1 MKNIKVDHK
10 VILQCLFVCAI
21 VFIIRAFTLQG
32 PIYNLCAEDNSI
44 FFIVGR
50 EMVRGKVLYT
60 EVFDHKGVYT
70 FFIYAL
76 ANLISQTSQ
85 IGVYIIQSTLTSAV
99 MCYLFNTIKKEY
111 SVIESLV
118 MIGVSTFVMNITFL
132 TVFGGYNEEYAAL
145 GYLVSLI
152 LIYKHSDER
161 YSNYKLMFIHGV
173 IVGMILNMKQ
183 NYVLFYLP
191 IAIDLF
197 IKTIKDKKY
206 KLLLQNII
214 SGLLGIFISNIPML
228 IYTIKNNCFSVMIDA
243 LYSVSSI
250 STYGEMHVKEFVS
263 FILVVVLPMVIISIL
278 SIMIIRHKKKDI
290 TGILVSTLVFTL
302 IASLI
307 NGRVSRHCVE
317 PIEVFMLPFIMFVF
331 HKIMSLKNKT
341 VSIFITFMILFFSM
355 WCNITST
362 NILYTIVKNGKYTAY
377 RTVDTY
383 NSKYNDIDNVVYL
396 GYGGVLYYGTDIDV
410 ARYFSLPCIKQS
422 KYSTAID
429 YNENRIRKEK
439 PGLIIIQDWYLD
451 KIEATLSDDI
461 TQMLKTE
468 YTLDD
473 ASGESSFYVRNDLV
487 KTKVKEE
494 KHD

>member
-1 MKNIKVDHK
+1 MNTRTKFKIALEYL
-10 VILQCLFVCAI
+10 IVCII
-21 VFIIRAFTLQG
+21 VFVIRAFTLQG
-32 PIYNLCAEDNSI
+32 PVYNLCAEDNSI

-85 IGVYIIQSTLTSAV
+85 IGVYIIQSTLTSIV
-99 MCYLFNTIKKEY
+99 ICYLFNTIRKEY

-118 MIGVSTFVMNITFL
+118 MIGISTFVMNIAFL
-132 TVFGGYNEEYAAL
+132 TLFSGYNEEYIAL

-161 YSNYKLMFIHGV
+161 YNNYKLMFIHGV
-173 IVGMILNMKQ
+173 IVGIILNMKQ
-183 NYVLFYLP
+183 NYILFYLP
-191 IAIDLF
+191 IAMDLF

-214 SGLLGIFISNIPML
+214 SGLLGIFIANIPML
-228 IYTIKNNCFSVMIDA
+228 VYTIKNNCFSAMIGA
-243 LYSVSSI
+243 LYNVSSI
-250 STYGEMHVKEFVS
+250 STYGEIHIKEFVS
-263 FILVVVLPMVIISIL
+263 FLFAVALPMTIISIL
-278 SIMIIRHKKKDI
+278 SILIVRHKKKGI
-290 TGILVSTLVFTL
+290 TGILVSTFMFTL

-307 NGRVSRHCVE
+307 SGRTSMHCVE
-317 PIEVFMLPFIMFVF
+317 SIAVFVIPFIMFVF
-331 HKIMSLKNKT
+331 HKVISLRNKT
-341 VSIFITFMILFFSM
+341 ASILITFTILCFSM
-355 WCNITST
+355 WLNITFIG
-362 NILYTIVKNGKYTAY
+362 ILYNNVKNGKYTSY
-377 RTVDTY
+377 RTADTY

-396 GYGGVLYYGTDIDV
+396 GYGGVLYYCTDINV
-410 ARYFSLPCIKQS
+410 PRYFSLPCIKQS

-439 PGLIIIQDWYLD
+439 PGLIIIQDWYMK

-473 ASGESSFYVRNDLV
+473 ASGESSFYIRNDLV
-487 KTKVKEE
+487 KTKVKEDN
-494 KHD
+494 HD

>member
-1 MKNIKVDHK
+1 MNTRTKFKTALEYLI
-10 VILQCLFVCAI
+10 VCII
-21 VFIIRAFTLQG
+21 VFVIRAFTLQG
-32 PIYNLCAEDNSI
+32 PVYNLCAEDNSI
-44 FFIVGR
+44 FFIIGR

-85 IGVYIIQSTLTSAV
+85 IGVYIIQSTLTSIV
-99 MCYLFNTIKKEY
+99 ICYLFNTIRKEY

-118 MIGVSTFVMNITFL
+118 MIGISTFVMNMAFL

-161 YSNYKLMFIHGV
+161 YNNYKLMFIHGV
-173 IVGMILNMKQ
+173 IVGIILNMKQ
-183 NYVLFYLP
+183 NYILFYLP

-214 SGLLGIFISNIPML
+214 SGLLGIFIANIPML
-228 IYTIKNNCFSVMIDA
+228 VYTIKNNCFSAMIDA
-243 LYSVSSI
+243 LYNVSSI
-250 STYGEMHVKEFVS
+250 STYGEIHIKEFVS
-263 FILVVVLPMVIISIL
+263 FLFVVALPMTIISIL
-278 SIMIIRHKKKDI
+278 SILIVRHKKKGM
-290 TGILVSTLVFTL
+290 TSILVSTFIFTL

-307 NGRVSRHCVE
+307 SGRTSMHCVE
-317 PIEVFMLPFIMFVF
+317 SIAVFVIPFVMFVF
-331 HKIMSLKNKT
+331 HKVISLRNKT
-341 VSIFITFMILFFSM
+341 ASILITFTILCFSM
-355 WCNITST
+355 WLNIDFTDIIYNSAKNEKQTS
-362 NILYTIVKNGKYTAY
+362 YG
-377 RTVDTY
+377 TVNTY
-383 NSKYNDIDNVVYL
+383 NSKYSSIDDVVYL
-396 GYGGVLYYGTDIDV
+396 GYGGVLYYCTDINV
-410 ARYFSLPCIKQS
+410 PRYFSLPCIKQS

-439 PGLIIIQDWYLD
+439 PGLIIIQDWYMK

-473 ASGESSFYVRNDLV
+473 ASGESSFYIRNDLV
-487 KTKVKEE
+487 KTKVKEDN
-494 KHD
+494 HD

>member
-1 MKNIKVDHK
+1 MNTRTKFKTALEYLI
-10 VILQCLFVCAI
+10 VCII
-21 VFIIRAFTLQG
+21 VFVIRAFTLQG

-85 IGVYIIQSTLTSAV
+85 IGVYIIQSTLTCIV

-111 SVIESLV
+111 SVIKGLV
-118 MIGVSTFVMNITFL
+118 TISISTFVMSITFL

-161 YSNYKLMFIHGV
+161 YNNYKLMFIHGV
-173 IVGMILNMKQ
+173 IVGIILNMKQ

-214 SGLLGIFISNIPML
+214 SGLLGIFIANIPML
-228 IYTIKNNCFSVMIDA
+228 VYTIKNNCFSAMIDT
-243 LYSVSSI
+243 LYNISSI
-250 STYGEMHVKEFVS
+250 STYGEMHIKEFVN
-263 FILVVVLPMVIISIL
+263 FLFVVVLPMVIISIL
-278 SIMIIRHKKKDI
+278 SILIVRHKKRGM
-290 TGILVSTLVFTL
+290 TGILVSTLIFTL
-302 IASLI
+302 ITSLLT
-307 NGRVSRHCVE
+307 GRVSMHCIE
-317 PIEVFMLPFIMFVF
+317 PIIVFMLPFILFIF

-341 VSIFITFMILFFSM
+341 ASILITFIILCFSM
-355 WCNITST
+355 WLNIDFTDIIYNSAKNEKHTS
-362 NILYTIVKNGKYTAY
+362 YGTA
-377 RTVDTY
+377 DIY
-383 NSKYNDIDNVVYL
+383 NSKYSSIDDVVYL
-396 GYGGVLYYGTDIDV
+396 GYGGVLYYCTDIDV
-410 ARYFSLPCIKQS
+410 DKYFSLPCIKQS

-439 PGLIIIQDWYLD
+439 PGLIIIQDWYMK

-473 ASGESSFYVRNDLV
+473 ASGESSFYIRNDLV
-487 KTKVKEE
+487 KTKVKED